1 MMLKQHR
8 YLQDQ
13 QSHRR
18 IKCKRGLKYTYWR
31 SRSQTVTVGTLIE
44 VFLALPCLEGLVLDV
59 GKNVKQSGVALEA
72 LNSKEVLIGFLDR
85 SFAVVHF
92 FCHHRIEMLTRGVFR
107 FLVKLREDCY
117 PAPENDMST
126 EI

>member
-13 QSHRR
+13 QSQRG

-44 VFLALPCLEGLVLDV
+44 VFLALPCLEELVLDV

-72 LNSKEVLIGFLDR
+72 LNSKEVLIGL

-92 FCHHRIEMLTRGVFR
+92 FGHHRIEMLTRGVFR

>member
-1 MMLKQHR
+1 MLKQHR

-31 SRSQTVTVGTLIE
+31 SRSQK

-72 LNSKEVLIGFLDR
+72 LNSKEVLIGLLLLFIF
-85 SFAVVHF
+85 FA
-92 FCHHRIEMLTRGVFR
+92 TTG
-107 FLVKLREDCY
+107 
-117 PAPENDMST
+117 
-126 EI
+126 

>member
-1 MMLKQHR
+1 MLKQHR

-13 QSHRR
+13 QSQRG

-31 SRSQTVTVGTLIE
+31 SRSQK
-44 VFLALPCLEGLVLDV
+44 VFLALPCIELER
-59 GKNVKQSGVALEA
+59 S
-72 LNSKEVLIGFLDR
+72 IDR

-92 FCHHRIEMLTRGVFR
+92 FGHHRIEMLTRGVFR

>member
-1 MMLKQHR
+1 MLKQHR

-13 QSHRR
+13 QSQRG

-31 SRSQTVTVGTLIE
+31 SRSQK
-44 VFLALPCLEGLVLDV
+44 VFLALPCLEELVLDV

-72 LNSKEVLIGFLDR
+72 LNSKEVLIGLLLLFIFWPPQDR
-85 SFAVVHF
+85 DV
-92 FCHHRIEMLTRGVFR
+92 GVFR

>member
-1 MMLKQHR
+1 MLKQHR

-31 SRSQTVTVGTLIE
+31 SRSQNNSAVTVGTLIE

-72 LNSKEVLIGFLDR
+72 LNSKEDR
-85 SFAVVHF
+85 DVNQRSLSLPGEGLLQK
-92 FCHHRIEMLTRGVFR
+92 CLTLR
-107 FLVKLREDCY
+107 KLFIHW
-117 PAPENDMST
+117 NGS
-126 EI
+126 